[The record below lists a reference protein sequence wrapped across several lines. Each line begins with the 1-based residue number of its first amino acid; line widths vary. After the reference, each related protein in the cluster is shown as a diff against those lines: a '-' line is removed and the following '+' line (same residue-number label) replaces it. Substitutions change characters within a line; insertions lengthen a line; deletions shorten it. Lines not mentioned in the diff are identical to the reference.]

1 MTTSQPPDFHLNRP
15 GVLIA
20 ALPAVLGFV
29 PEKSLVL
36 VTVDRGEMGCVMRV
50 DLSDD
55 LLHSLE
61 HVADVAA
68 AARPDSAI
76 AVVVDEEG
84 CDLPDVQ
91 RRISSN
97 WPTVLTDRA
106 GRARASNC
114 SPRTSSTGSPPA
126 GGGIAPTAAATQA
139 PSRTRRRRRWPWPRS
154 WTAAGST
161 PGAPSCKKSSRSSI
175 PPAPP
180 RWPRSSATAN
190 RMRRSAPDAEA
201 RADIEDGHRR
211 GRREWPTAAGLGDD
225 ELARLAWALTDLRVR
240 DTLYALAVG
249 ENAGQAESLW
259 AVLSRTLPEPWRVEA
274 LVLLAFSAYAR
285 GDGPLAGVSLEA
297 ALRCDPTHRMAG
309 MLDTALQ
316 SGHAARDR
324 SAIWPI
330 TGLPAGRSA
339 GRAVTADAGVRP
351 ACRIALLA
359 SDLFDLH
366 GVRHVVGQL
375 DLLVAGDHDHDAA
388 VVVGLARSPWRWA
401 PRRRP

>member
-1 MTTSQPPDFHLNRP
+1 MTTSKLPDFHLNRP

-50 DLSDD
+50 DLSDELVD
-55 LLHSLE
+55 SLE

-76 AVVVDEEG
+76 AVVIDEEG
-84 CDLPDVQ
+84 ANCRMCNDEH
-91 RRISSN
+91 R
-97 WPTVLTDRA
+97 VLADQLTTALAERGIELLAAHVVDRVA
-106 GRARASNC
+106 
-114 SPRTSSTGSPPA
+114 A
-126 GGGIAPTAAATQA
+126 GG
-139 PSRTRRRRRWPWPRS
+139 RWHCADGCGS
-154 WTAAGST
+154 AGSVDD
-161 PGAPSCKKSSRSSI
+161 PSASPMAMAAVLDGRRLYARRTELQQVI
-175 PPAPP
+175 EVIDPARTDALADLIEGRESDPAE
-180 RWPRSSATAN
+180 R
-190 RMRRSAPDAEA
+190 PDDAA
-201 RADIEDGHRR
+201 RADIE
-211 GRREWPTAAGLGDD
+211 AAVAAAARVADAAELTDD

-297 ALRCDPTHRMAG
+297 ALRGDPTHRMAA

-316 SGHAARDR
+316 SGLRPEQIRDL
-324 SAIWPI
+324 AM
-330 TGLPAGRSA
+330 TGYRLADRLGVQLPPMRAFGRRAG
-339 GRAVTADAGVRP
+339 
-351 ACRIALLA
+351 
-359 SDLFDLH
+359 
-366 GVRHVVGQL
+366 
-375 DLLVAGDHDHDAA
+375 
-388 VVVGLARSPWRWA
+388 
-401 PRRRP
+401 

>member
-1 MTTSQPPDFHLNRP
+1 MTTSKLPDFHLNRP

-50 DLSDD
+50 DLSDELVD
-55 LLHSLE
+55 SLE

-76 AVVVDEEG
+76 AVVIDEEG
-84 CDLPDVQ
+84 ANCRMCNDEH
-91 RRISSN
+91 R
-97 WPTVLTDRA
+97 VLADQLTTALAERGIELLAAHVVDRVA
-106 GRARASNC
+106 
-114 SPRTSSTGSPPA
+114 A
-126 GGGIAPTAAATQA
+126 GG
-139 PSRTRRRRRWPWPRS
+139 RWHCADGCGS
-154 WTAAGST
+154 AGSVDD
-161 PGAPSCKKSSRSSI
+161 PSASPMAMAAVLDGRRLYARRTELQQVI
-175 PPAPP
+175 EVIDPA
-180 RWPRSSATAN
+180 RTDALADLIEGRESDTAE
-190 RMRRSAPDAEA
+190 RPDDAA
-201 RADIEDGHRR
+201 RADIE
-211 GRREWPTAAGLGDD
+211 AAVAAAARVADAAELTDD

-297 ALRCDPTHRMAG
+297 ALRGDPTHRMAA

-316 SGHAARDR
+316 SGLRPEQIRDL
-324 SAIWPI
+324 AM
-330 TGLPAGRSA
+330 TGYRLADRLGVQLPPMRAFGRRAG
-339 GRAVTADAGVRP
+339 
-351 ACRIALLA
+351 
-359 SDLFDLH
+359 
-366 GVRHVVGQL
+366 
-375 DLLVAGDHDHDAA
+375 
-388 VVVGLARSPWRWA
+388 
-401 PRRRP
+401 